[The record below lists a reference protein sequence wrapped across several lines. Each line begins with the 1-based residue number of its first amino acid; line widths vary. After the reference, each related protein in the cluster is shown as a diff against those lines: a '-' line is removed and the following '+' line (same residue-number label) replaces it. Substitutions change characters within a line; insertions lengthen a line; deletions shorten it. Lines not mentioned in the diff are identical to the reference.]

1 MIDIRNAVYS
11 AIAGIVMLLM
21 CVFSANANPRYDGP
35 PRHPPRGHCC
45 GVSSNDN
52 HVAKSM
58 ALVAVGLAVIAVM
71 VSIEAS
77 ESNKGQVVITRF

>member
-1 MIDIRNAVYS
+1 MTELKDAGFTIIAV
-11 AIAGIVMLLM
+11 LLM
-21 CVFSANANPRYDGP
+21 FFTIMFNANAGPRYYDSQ
-35 PRHPPRGHCC
+35 RHGPRGHCC
-45 GVSSNDN
+45 YVASSDN

-77 ESNKGQVVITRF
+77 ESNQGQVVITKF

>member
-1 MIDIRNAVYS
+1 MTELRDAWLAI
-11 AIAGIVMLLM
+11 IAGLIMLFMFMLN
-21 CVFSANANPRYDGP
+21 ANAGPRYYDSQ
-35 PRHPPRGHCC
+35 RHGPRGHCC
-45 GVSSNDN
+45 YVSSSDN

-77 ESNKGQVVITRF
+77 ESNQGQVVITKF